1 MNNELSLWRKGML
14 AISVFL
20 PFWLWGVLEQGMFVD
35 GLTYAS
41 ISRNLSIGLGSF
53 WHPNYWNDSFYG
65 HPPLFFGLESLVF
78 LALGDSIWI
87 EKSVSLLLNV
97 GIFISFFPL
106 LKWINPRLDRWLIA
120 TLWAIL
126 PLVCWS
132 AGAHILD
139 TPLTLSTLW
148 AVGLAYHPVRKEKA
162 WPGLASGLLIGISVG
177 IKGPVGLFPFL
188 VFLLTS
194 GNLREKIG
202 FFIQQLL
209 GFLLLAVPVFAGEEG
224 RDFFTNYL
232 KIQVWGSMEEPHR
245 GLFFQHGLQ
254 CFLPFVVVRMLVS
267 GSFRIPRTIWIS
279 WVKVFL
285 ALLPLLLSGKQHDY
299 YWLPFLPWMA
309 IATFSDEKSV
319 LLPKKIRPLTWIL
332 FLFMGVEI
340 WWHTGEKERDRE
352 QILAMEKFSN
362 FLPDG
367 SLVGHQPPLDQD
379 WVWIAYGIRYH
390 RWWNRGMSDVGFYFS
405 TDSTNALASSGKY
418 HLKKVPLKHE

>member
-1 MNNELSLWRKGML
+1 ML

-78 LALGDSIWI
+78 RALGDSIWI

-148 AVGLAYHPVRKEKA
+148 AVGLAHHPVRKEKA
-162 WPGLASGLLIGISVG
+162 WPGLVSGLLIGISVG

-267 GSFRIPRTIWIS
+267 GSFRIPRTIWIG
-279 WVKVFL
+279 WAKVFWV
-285 ALLPLLLSGKQHDY
+285 LLPLLLSGKQHDY